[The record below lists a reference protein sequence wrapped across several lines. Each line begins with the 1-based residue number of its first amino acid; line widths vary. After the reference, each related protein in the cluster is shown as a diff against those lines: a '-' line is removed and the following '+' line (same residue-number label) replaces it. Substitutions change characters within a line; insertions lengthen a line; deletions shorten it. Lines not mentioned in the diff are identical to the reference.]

1 MLRAAELSK
10 APIIA
15 SHSAVRALCD
25 VPRNMD
31 DEMLK
36 ALAKTDGV
44 VQIVG
49 FANYIK
55 TPKPDSPERAAALT
69 ALRREFGVPE
79 PPAPIASGAP
89 GSTRDMQAA
98 IDALPAARRTDFDRR
113 LADVNARTPAD
124 PRATVKD
131 FVNHI
136 DYAVKLIGIDHVGIS
151 SDFDGGGGLDGWK
164 DASETFN
171 ITLEL
176 VRRGYTEEQ
185 IGKIW
190 SGNLLRVMDQ
200 VAKIAGWSRTK

>member
-1 MLRAAELSK
+1 MKAAELSK

-36 ALAKTDGV
+36 ALAKTGGV
-44 VQIVG
+44 IQMVG
-49 FANYIK
+49 FSSYIK
-55 TPKPDSPERAAALT
+55 TPKPDSAERSAAL
-69 ALRREFGVPE
+69 ASLRQAFGI
-79 PPAPIASGAP
+79 PAPAPRQASGAP
-89 GSTRDMQAA
+89 GSARATEAA
-98 IDALPAARRTDFDRR
+98 LAALSPDRRTDFDRQ
-113 LADVNARTPAD
+113 LADIDRRLPAD
-124 PRATVKD
+124 PPATVKD

-151 SDFDGGGGLDGWK
+151 SDFDGGGGLSDWR
-164 DASETFN
+164 DASQTFN
-171 ITLEL
+171 VTLEL

-190 SGNLLRVMDQ
+190 SGNLLRVMAKVED
-200 VAKIAGWSRTK
+200 VARGLQAGR